1 MKDKRLF
8 LEDLNADIRG
18 IILLDKVFSVLVLPD
33 SESPDNNEL
42 IHIGFGGTEE
52 TEIVLSF
59 KSQNSLDEAY
69 NKIIRLLDGND

>member
-18 IILLDKVFSVLVLPD
+18 IILLDKVCSVLIIPD
-33 SESPDNNEL
+33 PASPDNKEL

-59 KSQNSLDEAY
+59 ESQNSLDESY
-69 NKIIRLLDGND
+69 NKIIRLLNGND